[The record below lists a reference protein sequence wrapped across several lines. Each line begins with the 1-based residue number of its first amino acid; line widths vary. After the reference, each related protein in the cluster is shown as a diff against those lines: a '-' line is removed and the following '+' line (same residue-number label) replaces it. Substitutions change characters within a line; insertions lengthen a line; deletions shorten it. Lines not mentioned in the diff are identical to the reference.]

1 MAWTIGPGRGG
12 LGVTCGTRRGERS
25 SAPAPAASG
34 RRARPVFGTPEKRS
48 DVQVQVLRRSR
59 VQAKVAVTMR
69 ATAARVALSYFASLP
84 GRVV

>member
-1 MAWTIGPGRGG
+1 MAWTIGAGRGE
-12 LGVTCGTRRGERS
+12 LGVTCGARRVERA

-48 DVQVQVLRRSR
+48 DVQVLRRSR